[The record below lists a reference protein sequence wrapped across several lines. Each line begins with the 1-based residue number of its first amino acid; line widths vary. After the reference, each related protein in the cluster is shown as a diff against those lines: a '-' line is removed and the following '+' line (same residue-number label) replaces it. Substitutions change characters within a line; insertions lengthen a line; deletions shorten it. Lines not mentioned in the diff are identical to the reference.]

1 MELFGA
7 HPSPRA
13 PGTTDS
19 IPGVASTVRAAVVAV
34 VPAVGHHPVKNHLHR
49 KDSAVV
55 EVVEVVAVAAVSDRV
70 LQKGFLVVEAAAAAA
85 AFHLG
90 YHQTSP
96 PQASAAL
103 VHPPMLLQTG
113 QSQSAAVAAVAFA
126 RRAAFAA

>member
-49 KDSAVV
+49 KDSA
-55 EVVEVVAVAAVSDRV
+55 VVEVVAVAAVSDRV